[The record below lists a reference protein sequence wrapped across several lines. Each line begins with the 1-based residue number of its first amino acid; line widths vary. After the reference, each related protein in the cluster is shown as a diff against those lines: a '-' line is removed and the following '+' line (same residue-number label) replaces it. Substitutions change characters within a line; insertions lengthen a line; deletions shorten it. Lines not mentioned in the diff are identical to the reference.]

1 MMDGSTLLS
10 EFTVLKMNNLVW
22 KKNDVVCD
30 KLAKS
35 TDCSK
40 HYRAHGFACSPLLNL
55 KLKNDVKNLPKK
67 KNPEPNPKSSK
78 CVAEISPHSLSLN
91 QIKAWS
97 GRQRLCIKAIKFSLL
112 IGSFPLLSSL

>member
-1 MMDGSTLLS
+1 MMGGSTLLS

-40 HYRAHGFACSPLLNL
+40 HYCAHGFASSPLLNL
-55 KLKNDVKNLPKK
+55 KLKNDVKNLPPKK
-67 KNPEPNPKSSK
+67 KPRTKPKELQMIWK
-78 CVAEISPHSLSLN
+78 
-91 QIKAWS
+91 
-97 GRQRLCIKAIKFSLL
+97 LCCRN
-112 IGSFPLLSSL
+112 

>member
-1 MMDGSTLLS
+1 MGGSTLLS

-40 HYRAHGFACSPLLNL
+40 HYCAHGFASSPLLNL
-55 KLKNDVKNLPKK
+55 KLKNDVKNLLPKK
-67 KNPEPNPKSSK
+67 KPQNQTQRAPNDLEAVLQKL
-78 CVAEISPHSLSLN
+78 A
-91 QIKAWS
+91 
-97 GRQRLCIKAIKFSLL
+97 L
-112 IGSFPLLSSL
+112 ILFH